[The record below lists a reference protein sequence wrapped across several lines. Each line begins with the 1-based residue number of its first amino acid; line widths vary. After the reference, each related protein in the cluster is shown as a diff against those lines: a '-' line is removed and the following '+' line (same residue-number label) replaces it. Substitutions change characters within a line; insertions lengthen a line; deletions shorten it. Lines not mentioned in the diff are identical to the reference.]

1 MCAQSPQ
8 SCLTLCDP
16 MICSLPGS
24 SVHGISQ
31 SRILKRVVISSSRE
45 SSPLRD
51 QTHNSCGSYLAGRF
65 FTNEPPGKPSVNF
78 CMWTNISK
86 LTLVVPLLQY
96 GNIKS
101 TQVHKK
107 LTANFPE
114 DILLL
119 SHPCSYNTSIQLSH
133 PQEKAPGAC
142 SSLIGFYSHLSLSN
156 HFLG

>member
-16 MICSLPGS
+16 MNCSLPGS
-24 SVHGISQ
+24 SVHRISQ

-51 QTHNSCGSYLAGRF
+51 Q
-65 FTNEPPGKPSVNF
+65 TNEPPGKPSVNF

-86 LTLVVPLLQY
+86 LTLVVPLLQD